1 MAPSGIMVDPILPEP
16 PMLKWLI
23 TLFVAVSVAS
33 AVMPR
38 LTAWLG
44 LGRLPGDFRLHW
56 RGRVY
61 DLPFASA
68 LLISLLAGLFLR
80 LL

>member
-1 MAPSGIMVDPILPEP
+1 
-16 PMLKWLI
+16 MLKWLI

-33 AVMPR
+33 AAMPR
-38 LTAWLG
+38 LTRWLG
-44 LGRLPGDFRLHW
+44 LGRLPGDIRLRW
-56 RGRVY
+56 RGRVH

-68 LLISLLAGLFLR
+68 LLVSLLASLLLR